1 MNKYEALY
9 ILRADLSDEAVEAQT
24 AKYAKAVTDCKGE
37 VEKIDK
43 WGVKKLAYPIHFKT
57 EGFYVLMTFTAP
69 GDFPAEL
76 ERQMKIAE
84 EVIRYIV
91 VKKEK

>member
-1 MNKYEALY
+1 MNKYETLY
-9 ILRADLSDEAVEAQT
+9 VLRADLNEEAVEAQA
-24 AKYAKAVTDCKGE
+24 AKYAKAVTDVKGE

-43 WGVKKLAYPIHFKT
+43 WGVKKLAYPIDFKT

-69 GDFPAEL
+69 STLPLEL

-91 VKKEK
+91 IRKD